1 MVIKGVNC
9 CRNYLLI
16 ILIGLL
22 LMPGIMSCSPPADE
36 VLPSDITKIPL
47 DRVLGKGKPTLAEF
61 GWRTCIPCKAMKPIL
76 EELAVEYKDEVNV
89 IIVEVYDHEDLSR
102 RYGIRGIPTQ
112 IFFDKDGK
120 EVARHAGYIAKEDIL
135 TLFSKIGVN

>member
-9 CRNYLLI
+9 CRNYLPI
-16 ILIGLL
+16 IFIGLL
-22 LMPGIMSCSPPADE
+22 LIPGIMSCSPPADE

-102 RYGIRGIPTQ
+102 RYGIKGIPTQ

>member
-9 CRNYLLI
+9 CRNYLPI
-16 ILIGLL
+16 IFIGLL
-22 LMPGIMSCSPPADE
+22 LIPGIMSCSPPADE

-102 RYGIRGIPTQ
+102 RHGIRGIPTQ

>member
-1 MVIKGVNC
+1 VVIKAVNC

>member
-1 MVIKGVNC
+1 VVIKGVNC
-9 CRNYLLI
+9 CRNYLPI
-16 ILIGLL
+16 IFIGLL
-22 LMPGIMSCSPPADE
+22 LIPGIMSCSPPADE

>member
-9 CRNYLLI
+9 CRNYLPI
-16 ILIGLL
+16 IFIGLL
-22 LMPGIMSCSPPADE
+22 LIPGIMSCSPPADE